1 MLNIDPKQARTFLEN
16 VPLEAKDIVVQI
28 AHLASAGRYE
38 DAGVDQALDLF
49 ADALAAATPRAGD
62 KPVALCLGLPAAFL
76 EISFL

>member
-1 MLNIDPKQARTFLEN
+1 
-16 VPLEAKDIVVQI
+16 VVQI